1 MGAWSLGEHENRS
14 LACSADVTVDVE
26 EHIRFKVTRVPLEAL
41 QIGHSDTLRCHGVTA
56 YSLDQRGVS
65 RQRHIYIYKLTQQS
79 PIIFSEY
86 TSLSIIG
93 DHDIDTQTS
102 QSSHSTYARYQTHLA
117 TLIDHARSN
126 QPIHRTPS

>member
-1 MGAWSLGEHENRS
+1 MGASSLGEHENRS

-65 RQRHIYIYKLTQQS
+65 RQRHNIYKN
-79 PIIFSEY
+79 
-86 TSLSIIG
+86 SLSN
-93 DHDIDTQTS
+93 HP
-102 QSSHSTYARYQTHLA
+102 SSSP
-117 TLIDHARSN
+117 S
-126 QPIHRTPS
+126 IHRLAL